1 MLQPCFS
8 ARPRCGGTHARS
20 SCDLYRWGHSAWRG
34 LRGWCQP
41 RELSAVTPQC
51 RVSRRTGAHA
61 LSCRAVPDWGCSSRA
76 SGARPTCW
84 GSHARSACYR
94 HRWVRIALSGP
105 GGWCPPFK
113 LGTVALHCP
122 ASHCTSARAV
132 TCRGVLHWRCSGRAS
147 SAHPRCCGSYPRSA
161 CDRHRWGRIARSG
174 PGGWRPPHEL
184 GTVAVFCLAP
194 RRTGARALSCPA
206 VPNWRCSSRTSSA
219 RPPLLWHSRD
229 ERA

>member
-1 MLQPCFS
+1 MARAPGVVSASRAQRRHSTVPSVAPYRRARPILLCRPRLGVLQPCLRRAS
-8 ARPRCGGTHARS
+8 
-20 SCDLYRWGHSAWRG
+20 DLLGQSREERVLPPSLGPHCTERAWR
-34 LRGWCQP
+34 L
-41 RELSAVTPQC
+41 VT
-51 RVSRRTGAHA
+51 
-61 LSCRAVPDWGCSSRA
+61 
-76 SGARPTCW
+76 
-84 GSHARSACYR
+84 
-94 HRWVRIALSGP
+94 
-105 GGWCPPFK
+105 PFK

-219 RPPLLWHSRD
+219 NPRCCGIHARSACDLHRWGSSARRAPGGWRLPPELSTVVF
-229 ERA
+229 